1 MDPGLRGAE
10 CSPGLDLCLYTSRE
24 SLKMMDILHA
34 LLAHDQVT
42 LSQSGIV
49 WGIYGILF
57 AVIFLESALLP
68 AAFLPGDSLLLL
80 AGALVAKGI
89 LPFWPTMGL
98 LVVAT
103 GTGYQVNYLLGRWLG
118 HTQRMQK
125 WLSRV
130 PEHYHQRAHH
140 LSERY
145 GPLALLVG
153 RFIGFVRT
161 LLPLLTG
168 ISGLRQG
175 RFLLYSWAG
184 AFLWI
189 CTLMM
194 AGGVLTTVPFF
205 RQHESAGMTLL
216 LVLPLLLLVV
226 GVAGSLIVISCRRN
240 KKPFE

>member
-1 MDPGLRGAE
+1 M
-10 CSPGLDLCLYTSRE
+10 T
-24 SLKMMDILHA
+24 DILHA
-34 LLAHDQVT
+34 LLSHDLVT
-42 LSQSGIV
+42 LSRPDMI
-49 WGIYGILF
+49 WRIYGILF
-57 AVIFLESALLP
+57 AALFLESALLP

-80 AGALVAKGI
+80 AGALVAKGV

-118 HTQRMQK
+118 HTHRVQK

-161 LLPLLTG
+161 LLPLLAG
-168 ISGLRQG
+168 ISGIRQK
-175 RFLLYSWAG
+175 RFQLYSWVG

-189 CTLMM
+189 GTLMM
-194 AGGVLTTVPFF
+194 AGEALTTIPFF

-216 LVLPLLLLVV
+216 LVLPLLLLVA
-226 GVAGSLIVISCRRN
+226 GAAGSLLVVCCR
-240 KKPFE
+240 KGKGPTE